1 MESLKVLGI
10 ISTPY
15 SKSNFVKQKI
25 NLVMNKYRTWR
36 RLSIINVISVHV
48 KTLSC
53 RFFEGGKGDLSILVK
68 IMTGT

>member
-1 MESLKVLGI
+1 MLGI

-53 RFFEGGKGDLSILVK
+53 RFFERGKGNLSILVK